1 MGVRCY
7 IYLVWQMNIQLE
19 RTTVCGEVGFKGKSM
34 YDIFKAE
41 CHLQGQAARSPEDV
55 CDAAGDEELDV
66 PGVVGE
72 ESVVGEVDGERR
84 VVGVRRLVVRLRQ
97 RLEGVRQRLQAPD
110 QLVAPDVLR
119 HLQMI
124 CYVTKRKLVDLL
136 SSSMI

>member
-1 MGVRCY
+1 MTYSKPNVICKDR
-7 IYLVWQMNIQLE
+7 Q
-19 RTTVCGEVGFKGKSM
+19 R
-34 YDIFKAE
+34 A
-41 CHLQGQAARSPEDV
+41 PEDV

-97 RLEGVRQRLQAPD
+97 RLEGVRQRLQPPD

-119 HLQMI
+119 HLQMV